1 MRFILGFFG
10 NYSVLLC
17 GCIAGAS
24 EEAGFVA
31 SNLIS
36 LFYHELANAVIKA
49 ILGFPSNVEVK
60 IEKCGEANA
69 CYDPPSVSNTI
80 CTEFDAN
87 LTPQFNDL

>member
-24 EEAGFVA
+24 EEGGFVA

-36 LFYHELANAVIKA
+36 IFYHEVAHAVIKA

-60 IEKCGEANA
+60 IEKCGEVNA
-69 CYDPPSVSNTI
+69 YYDPSEVSITI
-80 CTEFDAN
+80 CTEFDAHLRQQFDN
-87 LTPQFNDL
+87 L

>member
-24 EEAGFVA
+24 EEGGFVA

-36 LFYHELANAVIKA
+36 IFYHEVAHAVIKA
-49 ILGFPSNVEVK
+49 ILRFPSNVEVK
-60 IEKCGEANA
+60 IEQCAEANA
-69 CYDPPSVSNTI
+69 YYDPPSVSNTI

-87 LTPQFNDL
+87 LTLQFNDL